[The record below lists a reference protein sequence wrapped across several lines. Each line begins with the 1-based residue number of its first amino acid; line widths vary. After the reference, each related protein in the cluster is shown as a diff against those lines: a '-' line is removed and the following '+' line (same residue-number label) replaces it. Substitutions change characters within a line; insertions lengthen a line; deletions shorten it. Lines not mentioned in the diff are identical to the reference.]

1 MQPTMVALC
10 ISKVPPER
18 RGGANATYWTAF
30 DIGVASGSI
39 SWGLVANAFGYSTMF
54 NLTLIP
60 VAVAAAIYFLPRL
73 KKSTVSNF
81 LL

>member
-1 MQPTMVALC
+1 
-10 ISKVPPER
+10 
-18 RGGANATYWTAF
+18 
-30 DIGVASGSI
+30 
-39 SWGLVANAFGYSTMF
+39 VANAFGYSTMF

-60 VAVAAAIYFLPRL
+60 VVVAAAIYFLPRL